1 MKSRIRSAAA
11 VTGRVLLCAAALYCA
26 ALLALRVMG
35 FGFVAV
41 ESNSMAPTTSRGDL
55 LLYVKRVPH
64 VGDFILFQHH
74 GSNVVHRLVRQT
86 ATGEWITRGDANST
100 DDPWQVK
107 SREIHGII
115 IGVIRGFG
123 FPVLWRESAGARFTR
138 SATASSKAWSTY
150 WQQAAM
156 TWTIYQNAS
165 SITTKSPNM
174 VTFTSSTNRKIWNS
188 ALISGPVHAHFY
200 GKLSATDFAQGGFSM
215 VINACT
221 SNSDTSNCGLA
232 LSVNTNLKQIQLRTV
247 SGDIFGKVLAS
258 AAFSVNFSTNQHLA
272 LYRSGNVVDVALN
285 GESVIH
291 VSNLSSLLQANNATN
306 PTGSG
311 CYFWI
316 NNSNRMTD
324 ARINFW

>member
-1 MKSRIRSAAA
+1 MKSRLRSAAA
-11 VTGRVLLCAAALYCA
+11 VTGRVLLCAAALYCS

-55 LLYVKRVPH
+55 LLYVERVPH
-64 VGDFILFQHH
+64 AGDFVLFQHR

-100 DDPWQVK
+100 DDPWRAR
-107 SREIHGII
+107 SRDIHGVV

-123 FPVLWRESAGARFTR
+123 FPVLWRETAGARFTR
-138 SATASSKAWSTY
+138 SATVSSKASSSY

-174 VTFTSSTNRKIWNS
+174 VTFSSSTNRKIWNS
-188 ALISGPVHAHFY
+188 AQIVGPVHAHFY
-200 GKLSATDFAQGGFSM
+200 GKLSFTDIAQGGFTI

-221 SNSDTSNCGLA
+221 SNSDNSNCGLA
-232 LSVNTNLKQIQLRTV
+232 LTVNTNLKQLQLRTV

-258 AAFSVNFSTNQHLA
+258 AAFTVNFSSNQHLA
-272 LYRSGNVVDVALN
+272 LYRSGNFVDV
-285 GESVIH
+285 
-291 VSNLSSLLQANNATN
+291 
-306 PTGSG
+306 
-311 CYFWI
+311 
-316 NNSNRMTD
+316 
-324 ARINFW
+324 